1 MTADVR
7 GAFRGA
13 VGALLW
19 VAGTTLVAPIA
30 GGVPLVGVAQF
41 VIEGSP
47 GAVST
52 TAIEAL
58 GEGAQPALVAGL
70 GVGAL
75 AAGAGLGAYWSRVPD
90 ALTRVTVLVPVALVG
105 TAVAV
110 ATVADSSPGL
120 VAATVLGALPL
131 VVYGLTLGGQLS
143 LGAAG
148 TETDRRPF
156 LGALGAA
163 VLGLVGVGAVSG
175 ARGVLFPGT
184 AGKGAGETEPLPAL
198 DGEDAQ
204 AEKEAGTTDG
214 AGTGATVTATPEVTS
229 SERDGQ
235 VTVSTADTDA
245 DFGFDFEGMPQPVT
259 PLGSHYVVDK
269 TIDDPEIDDES
280 WSLSVGGAAGEAYD
294 LNVADLLDHPGSTS
308 QVVTMVCI
316 SNQVGGDLIS
326 TGRWRGVPL
335 RALVERAAPDGEV
348 VDIVTKSADGYTEA
362 VPWAYVRDHPEVL
375 VAYGLNGRTLSTA
388 HGAPARLLVP
398 GRYGMRSTKWLTDIE
413 LSTTD
418 HVAYWEERGWDEE
431 AVVNTLS
438 YLRAVQRRGGRVAV
452 GGVAYAGFRGVDRVE
467 VSLDGGDTWLDA
479 AIEDRPG
486 EFAWHRWRAVTER
499 PPGELSIRTRAT
511 DGTGEVQTKVP
522 SQPHPAGSTGW
533 HRKTVDL

>member
-1 MTADVR
+1 MAADFR

-19 VAGTTLVAPIA
+19 VAGTTLVAPLA

-41 VIEGSP
+41 VIEASP

-58 GEGAQPALVAGL
+58 GESAQPALVVGL
-70 GVGAL
+70 GITALVVGAV
-75 AAGAGLGAYWSRVPD
+75 LGAYWSRVPT
-90 ALTRVTVLVPVALVG
+90 AVRRPAVLVPVALVG
-105 TAVAV
+105 TAIAV
-110 ATVADSSPGL
+110 ASVADPALGL
-120 VAATVLGALPL
+120 VAATLLGALPF
-131 VVYGLTLGGQLS
+131 VVYGLVLGGTGA
-143 LGAAG
+143 LGAPGADA
-148 TETDRRPF
+148 DRRPF
-156 LGALGAA
+156 LGSLGAA
-163 VLGLVGVGAVSG
+163 VLGLVGIGAVSG
-175 ARGVLFPGT
+175 APTVLFPGT
-184 AGKGAGETEPLPAL
+184 NNSGGSETEPLPAL

-204 AEKEAGTTDG
+204 TAKEAGTTDG
-214 AGTGATVTATPEVTS
+214 AGAGATVTATPEVAS

-235 VTVSTADTDA
+235 VTLSTAETDA
-245 DFGFDFEGMPQPVT
+245 DIGYGFEGMPTPVT

-269 TIDDPEIDDES
+269 TIDDPEVDPGG
-280 WSLSVGGAAGEAYD
+280 WSLSVGGAADSSYE
-294 LNVADLLDHPGSTS
+294 LRFEDLLDHPESTS

-326 TGRWRGVPL
+326 TGQWRGVPL
-335 RALVERAAPDGEV
+335 RTLVERAAPDDDV
-348 VDIVTKSADGYTEA
+348 VDVVTKSADGYDEA
-362 VPWAYVRDHPEVL
+362 IPWAYVRDHPDVM
-375 VAYGLNGRTLSTA
+375 VAYGLNGRTLSTE

-413 LSTTD
+413 LSTDD
-418 HVAYWEERGWDEE
+418 HEAYWEERGWDEE

-438 YLRAVQRRGGRVAV
+438 YVRAVQRRGDRVAV

-467 VSLDGGDTWLDA
+467 VSVDGGDTWLDA
-479 AIEDRPG
+479 DLEEPPG

-499 PPGELSIRTRAT
+499 APGEMSIRTRAT
-511 DGTGEVQTKVP
+511 DGTGEVQTKIP

-533 HRKTVDL
+533 HSKTVNL

>member
-1 MTADVR
+1 MAADFR

-19 VAGTTLVAPIA
+19 VAGTALVAPLA

-41 VIEGSP
+41 VIEASP

-70 GVGAL
+70 GIGAL
-75 AAGAGLGAYWSRVPD
+75 AAGAALGAYWSRVPGSVRRP
-90 ALTRVTVLVPVALVG
+90 AVLVPVALAG
-105 TAVAV
+105 TAAAV
-110 ATVADSSPGL
+110 ATVAGSLPGL
-120 VAATVLGALPL
+120 LAATLFGALPL
-131 VVYGLTLGGQLS
+131 VVYGLALGGAVS
-143 LGAAG
+143 LGAPGADD
-148 TETDRRPF
+148 DRRPF
-156 LGALGAA
+156 LGSLGAA

-175 ARGVLFPGT
+175 ARTVLFPG
-184 AGKGAGETEPLPAL
+184 ASGGEDGETEPLPAL

-204 AEKEAGTTDG
+204 AAKEAGTTDG
-214 AGTGATVTATPEVTS
+214 AGAGATVTATPEVSS

-235 VTVSTADTDA
+235 VTLSTAETDA
-245 DFGFDFEGMPQPVT
+245 EFGFGFEGMPRPVT

-269 TIDDPEIDDES
+269 TIDDPEIDDEG
-280 WSLSVGGAAGEAYD
+280 WSLSVGGAAGDTYE
-294 LNVADLLDHPGSTS
+294 LTFEDLLDHPESTS

-335 RALVERAAPDGEV
+335 RALVERAVPDGEV
-348 VDIVTKSADGYTEA
+348 VDVVTKSADGYTEA
-362 VPWAYVRDHPEVL
+362 LPWSYVRDHPEVL
-375 VAYGLNGRTLSTA
+375 VAYGLNGRTLSTE

-413 LSTTD
+413 LSTAD

-438 YLRAVQRRGGRVAV
+438 YIRAVQRRGGRVAV

-479 AIEDRPG
+479 DLEEPPG
-486 EFAWHRWRAVTER
+486 EFAWHRWRAVVER
-499 PPGELSIRTRAT
+499 APGEMSIRTRAT
-511 DGTGEVQTKVP
+511 DGTGEVQTKIP

>member
-1 MTADVR
+1 MAADFR

-19 VAGTTLVAPIA
+19 VAGTALVAPLV

-41 VIEGSP
+41 VIEASP

-58 GEGAQPALVAGL
+58 GEGAQSALVAGL
-70 GVGAL
+70 GIAALVVGA
-75 AAGAGLGAYWSRVPD
+75 ALGAYWSRVP
-90 ALTRVTVLVPVALVG
+90 ATVRRPAVLVPVALVG
-105 TAVAV
+105 TAAAV
-110 ATVADSSPGL
+110 ASVADRSLGL
-120 VAATVLGALPL
+120 VAVTLLAALPL
-131 VVYGLTLGGQLS
+131 VVYGLALGETGS
-143 LGAAG
+143 LGAPGADA
-148 TETDRRPF
+148 DRRPF
-156 LGALGAA
+156 LGSLGAA

-175 ARGVLFPGT
+175 ARTVLLPGRSDS
-184 AGKGAGETEPLPAL
+184 GGSETEPLPGL
-198 DGEDAQ
+198 DDEDAQ
-204 AEKEAGTTDG
+204 TAKEAGTTDG
-214 AGTGATVTATPEVTS
+214 AGAGATVTATPDVARS
-229 SERDGQ
+229 RRDGQ
-235 VTVSTADTDA
+235 VTLSTAETDA
-245 DFGFDFEGMPQPVT
+245 AFGFDFEGMPRPVT

-269 TIDDPEIDDES
+269 TIDDPEIDPDG
-280 WSLSVGGAAGEAYD
+280 WSLSVGGAAGNSYE
-294 LNVADLLDHPGSTS
+294 LRFEDLLDHPESTD

-335 RALVERAAPDGEV
+335 RTLVEQAAPGAEV
-348 VDIVTKSADGYTEA
+348 RDIVTKSADGYDEA
-362 VPWAYVRDHPEVL
+362 VPWAYVRDHPEVM

-388 HGAPARLLVP
+388 HGAPARLMIP

-418 HVAYWEERGWDEE
+418 HVAYWEDRGWDEE
-431 AVVNTLS
+431 AIVNTLS
-438 YLRAVQRRGGRVAV
+438 YLRAVQRRGDRVAV
-452 GGVAYAGFRGVDRVE
+452 GGVAYAGLRGVDGVE
-467 VSLDGGDTWLDA
+467 VSVDGGDTWLDA
-479 AIEDRPG
+479 DVEARTG
-486 EFAWHRWRAVTER
+486 EFAWHRWRAVAER
-499 PPGELSIRTRAT
+499 TPGEMDVVTRAA